1 MVFSIINQKFK
12 HNSFLIYES
21 INLLYFSV
29 QIIMEENSTKTDS
42 TLTSIANIDLIKQV
56 NYATIYKVIE
66 KKAPI
71 SRVKIAKVSKLA
83 PASVTKI
90 TRQLLENGI
99 ITETARQASTGGRCA
114 ISLAPNSSA
123 LYVLAIKIGRATL
136 SVSRYNLAGKQ
147 LDNKQINIE
156 VQQSKQLIEL
166 LISEITKIIKNSNAE
181 NKKISA
187 ISFTLGGLINP
198 KHGLIVY
205 TSHYSFDNFP
215 LVELIEKQFNIPAFI
230 GNHTHCLALAEH
242 YFGASKDNLDS
253 ILISI
258 HHGVGSG
265 IIIQG
270 KWLLG
275 ENCNI
280 GEIGHIQINP
290 AGKQCHCGNF
300 GCLETEVSDSII
312 LEKVQ
317 EALNYGAL
325 SSITNK
331 TLTIE
336 NIYQAAAD
344 NDPLCQKVVEDAA
357 TYLGKAIAILV
368 NILSPEKIIITGKII
383 NSKNTLFSTIKQC
396 VARQSLEKFQNRL
409 TIQATELQQ
418 DSTIAAFALIKQAI
432 YEGDLLQKIRS

>member
-1 MVFSIINQKFK
+1 
-12 HNSFLIYES
+12 
-21 INLLYFSV
+21 
-29 QIIMEENSTKTDS
+29 MEENNTTTGSV
-42 TLTSIANIDLIKQV
+42 IANIDLIKQV
-56 NYATIYKVIE
+56 NYATIYKIIE
-66 KKAPI
+66 KNAPI
-71 SRVKIAKVSKLA
+71 SRVKIAEVSKLA

-90 TRQLLENGI
+90 TRQLLEQGL

-114 ISLAPNSSA
+114 ISLAPNSSN
-123 LYVLAIKIGRATL
+123 LYVLAIKIGRTTL
-136 SVSRYNLAGKQ
+136 SISRYNLAGEV
-147 LDNKQINIE
+147 LENIQITI
-156 VQQSKQLIEL
+156 QSEQTEPLVELI
-166 LISEITKIIKNSNAE
+166 ISEIDKIIESNKLE

-198 KHGLIVY
+198 KLGLIVY
-205 TSHYSFDNFP
+205 TSRYAFNNFP
-215 LVELIEKQFNIPAFI
+215 LLNLIETKFNIPTFI
-230 GNHTHCLALAEH
+230 GNHTRCLALAEH
-242 YFGASKDNLDS
+242 YFGASKENADS

-280 GEIGHIQINP
+280 GEIGHIQVNP

-300 GCLETEVSDSII
+300 GCLETEVSDSVI

-317 EALNYGAL
+317 DALNYGAL
-325 SSITNK
+325 SSISNE

-336 NIYQAAAD
+336 NIYQATAD
-344 NDPLCQKVVEDAA
+344 NDPLCQKIVEDAA
-357 TYLGKAIAILV
+357 VYLGKAVAILV
-368 NILSPEKIIITGKII
+368 NLLNPEKIIITGKII
-383 NSKNTLFSTIKQC
+383 NSKNTLFSTIEQS
-396 VARQSLEKFQNRL
+396 VARQSLGKFQNKL
-409 TIQATELQQ
+409 TIQGTELQQ

>member
-1 MVFSIINQKFK
+1 MV
-12 HNSFLIYES
+12 
-21 INLLYFSV
+21 
-29 QIIMEENSTKTDS
+29 ENSTKTDS
-42 TLTSIANIDLIKQV
+42 TLNGIANLDLIKQV

-66 KKAPI
+66 KNAPI
-71 SRVKIAKVSKLA
+71 SRVKIAKVSKLS

-90 TRQLLENGI
+90 TRQLLKNGV
-99 ITETARQASTGGRCA
+99 ITEIARQASTGGRCA
-114 ISLAPNSSA
+114 ISLAPNSSS
-123 LYVLAIKIGRATL
+123 LYVLAIKIGRTTL
-136 SVSRYNLAGKQ
+136 SLSRYNLTGEQ

-156 VQQSKQLIEL
+156 TEQTEQLIEL
-166 LISEITKIIKNSNAE
+166 LIFEIAKILESSNTE

-187 ISFTLGGLINP
+187 ISFTLSGLINP
-198 KHGLIVY
+198 KRGLIVY
-205 TSHYSFDNFP
+205 TSRYSFDNFP
-215 LVELIEKQFNIPAFI
+215 LVELIKKRFNIPTFI

-253 ILISI
+253 ILISV

-300 GCLETEVSDSII
+300 GCLETEVSDNVI

-317 EALNYGAL
+317 KALNYGAL
-325 SSITNK
+325 STVTNE
-331 TLTIE
+331 TLTIN

-344 NDPLCQKVVEDAA
+344 NDPLCQKIVEDAA
-357 TYLGKAIAILV
+357 TYLGKAVAILV
-368 NILSPEKIIITGKII
+368 NLLSPEKIIITGKII
-383 NSKNTLFSTIKQC
+383 NSKNTLFSTIKQS
-396 VARQSLEKFQNRL
+396 VARQSLGKFQNRL

-432 YEGDLLQKIRS
+432 YEGDLLQKIHR